1 MRPLAL
7 PLSLAFLSACSSSP
21 PGEREGRAS
30 LAFTSDTSTLVNFEF
45 DGRLFVDAE
54 TAGGDVKPFI
64 QTQILYTAG
73 QLNGDRSLGRDG
85 ELELSNIRISPT
97 DDSST
102 FEVDYHGKLPVAWGN
117 GAAPSSYMLVLPA
130 RVGDDD
136 QNAFAAKYGT
146 DCVTPDEGPPVDV
159 SRMFISYRPYIA
171 GCSLDP
177 NDIVSFPASVSAS
190 TGNTNGKYPEYQR
203 IWADN
208 ELNVVAMF
216 SVSNE
221 GATDNDDEGIATYND
236 FVTQLSDYFIQI
248 QPNAS
253 KRTAPDGLTQTPG
266 VAMRAVAF
274 TATLDDGRKVQVDVR
289 LTSYHVADDG
299 TDFDDWYNARTPS
312 ADAIVYAG
320 HAGLGYNF
328 ETLEEKG
335 TFRSG
340 QYMIWFMNSCD
351 TLAYLDR
358 TLVDRR
364 AVLNPDDPNGTKYMD
379 TIANVM
385 PGYFA
390 VNTAITLNFI
400 ETLVTSA
407 GPSATPKTYN
417 EFLLEVDPRIGMII
431 TGEEDNT
438 YEPPASEP
446 ADAANHPAN
455 TSVDSPDTTSE
466 QPQTSTD
473 PSKGGSSCTA
483 SAGGL
488 GGGGHSQPWTAIG
501 FGAAACLGVFLRRR
515 RSDNKS

>member
-1 MRPLAL
+1 
-7 PLSLAFLSACSSSP
+7 
-21 PGEREGRAS
+21 
-30 LAFTSDTSTLVNFEF
+30 LAFTSDTSILFDFEF

-73 QLNGDRSLGRDG
+73 QLNGDRSLGRYG
-85 ELELSNIRISPT
+85 QLELSNIHISPT

-102 FEVDYHGKLPVAWGN
+102 FEVDYHGSLPVAWGN
-117 GAAPSSYMLVLPA
+117 GAAPSSYTFVLPA

-146 DCVTPDEGPPVDV
+146 NCVNPDEGPPVDA

-177 NDIVSFPASVSAS
+177 NDIVSFPASVLAS
-190 TGNTNGKYPEYQR
+190 TENTNGKYPEYQY

-208 ELNVVAMF
+208 ELDVIAMF

-221 GATDNDDEGIATYND
+221 GATDNDDDEGIATYND
-236 FVTQLSDYFIQI
+236 FVTQLSDYFTKI
-248 QPNAS
+248 QPNSS

-266 VAMRAVAF
+266 VAMPTVAF
-274 TATLDDGRKVQVDVR
+274 TATLDDGRKVKVDVR

-299 TDFDDWYNARTPS
+299 ADFDDWYNARTPS

-328 ETLEEKG
+328 ETLEQKG
-335 TFRSG
+335 VFRSG

-358 TLVDRR
+358 TLIDRR

-385 PGYFA
+385 PGYFS
-390 VNTAITLNFI
+390 VNAATTLTFI
-400 ETLVTSA
+400 DTLVTSA

-417 EFLLEVDPRIGMII
+417 EFLLQIDPEIGMIV

-446 ADAANHPAN
+446 ADAGDHPAN
-455 TSVDSPDTTSE
+455 TSVDPSATGE
-466 QPQTSTD
+466 QPQTSTE
-473 PSKGGSSCTA
+473 PSAGGSSCAAA
-483 SAGGL
+483 SAS
-488 GGGGHSQPWTAIG
+488 GGGRSQPWAALG
-501 FGAAACLGVFLRRR
+501 FCAAAGLGVLRLRRR
-515 RSDNKS
+515 RSTDKS